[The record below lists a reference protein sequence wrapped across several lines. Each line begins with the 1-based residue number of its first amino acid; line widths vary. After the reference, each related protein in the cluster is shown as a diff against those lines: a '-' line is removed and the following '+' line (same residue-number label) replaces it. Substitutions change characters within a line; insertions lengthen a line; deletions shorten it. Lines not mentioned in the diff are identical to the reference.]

1 MHVCIRCRHE
11 NTHTEVCDRMLT
23 HKTVLSPGGFA
34 RLNTLSF
41 AAGSRTSAFKT
52 GHEEPTHTP
61 EVF

>member
-1 MHVCIRCRHE
+1 
-11 NTHTEVCDRMLT
+11 MLT